1 MFDRRKKRWSEL
13 TRIQQRV
20 ILAGAAVQLVLQAA
34 TLWDLRQ
41 RSADEL
47 WGSKRWWTAA
57 AFVNFIGP
65 TAYFAV
71 GRRCGGRKRPR

>member
-1 MFDRRKKRWSEL
+1 MLNQRKKRWSEL
-13 TRIQQRV
+13 TRNQQRV

-57 AFVNFIGP
+57 AFVNFLGP
-65 TAYFAV
+65 AAYFAV
-71 GRRCGGRKRPR
+71 GRRKRPR